1 MKDPLQGVRSDE
13 VGVVSP
19 RILSQ
24 LDGELT
30 LIESFIAATEA
41 QQFFTTL
48 RHELPWHDEHIR
60 MFGKEVR
67 VPRRVC
73 WCGEPGAVY
82 SYSGVRHDPLPW
94 TTALLDLKQRVE
106 AATQQHFNSVL
117 GNLYRDENDS
127 MGWHADKEKELG
139 PQPYIASLSF
149 GAAREFRV
157 QHNRSK
163 QTINVKLSTGSLLT
177 MSGVFQKHWR
187 HCVPKQRDAT
197 LPRINLTFRYIHSS

>member
-1 MKDPLQGVRSDE
+1 MQSAQ
-13 VGVVSP
+13 
-19 RILSQ
+19 ILSEF
-24 LDGELT
+24 DGELT
-30 LIESFIAATEA
+30 LIEHFIADVEA

-60 MFGKEVR
+60 MFGKDVR

-73 WCGEPGAVY
+73 WCGDPAAVY

-94 TTALLDLKQRVE
+94 TATLLDLKQRVE
-106 AATQQHFNSVL
+106 AATQQPFNSVL
-117 GNLYRDENDS
+117 GNLYRDGNDS

-149 GAAREFRV
+149 GVARVFRT
-157 QHNRSK
+157 QHNQSK
-163 QTINVKLSTGSLLT
+163 QIINVTLHNGSLLT

-187 HCVPKQRDAT
+187 HSVPKQHDVT
-197 LPRINLTFRYIHSS
+197 LPRINLTFRYIHSP

>member
-1 MKDPLQGVRSDE
+1 MLLPHT
-13 VGVVSP
+13 
-19 RILSQ
+19 LSQ

-30 LIESFIAATEA
+30 LIEHFIADVEA

-48 RHELPWHDEHIR
+48 RHALPWHDEYIR

-82 SYSGVRHDPLPW
+82 SYSVVRHDPLPW

-139 PQPYIASLSF
+139 AQPYIASLSF

-163 QTINVKLSTGSLLT
+163 QIINVKLNTGSLLT

-187 HCVPKQRDAT
+187 HCVPKQRAAAP
-197 LPRINLTFRYIHSS
+197 PRINLTFRYIHSL